1 MIYVY
6 LDQRNARAI
15 ITPNNDPTRGTLLGT
30 FEEMPQGNP
39 PFIVHAL
46 LRKNSI
52 TLSHGISVVVEQSP
66 LIPPTL

>member
-15 ITPNNDPTRGTLLGT
+15 ITPDNDPTKGILLGT
-30 FEEMPQGNP
+30 FEEMPKGNP

-52 TLSHGISVVVEQSP
+52 TLPHGISVVVE
-66 LIPPTL
+66 